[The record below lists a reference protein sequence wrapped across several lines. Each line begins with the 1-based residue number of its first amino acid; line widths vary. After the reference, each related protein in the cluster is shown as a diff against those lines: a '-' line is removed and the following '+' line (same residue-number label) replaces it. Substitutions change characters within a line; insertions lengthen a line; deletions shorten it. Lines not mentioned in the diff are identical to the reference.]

1 MFYVINF
8 ITLKKSLRD
17 TFDMNKVIITT
28 VLDPDVKQK
37 LSEFSKST
45 YIPYSKIIEYAVNDF
60 NSALSKGSYYQLKH
74 NDFDRLKTQ
83 SFTCSIMEDINT
95 KLIKFAEQLDISK
108 RMLIREIITSY
119 VNSKI

>member
-45 YIPYSKIIEYAVNDF
+45 YIPYSKIIEYAVSDF
-60 NSALSKGSYYQLKH
+60 KSALSKGKYYQLKY

-95 KLIKFAEQLDISK
+95 KLINFAEKLDISK